1 MIAAYCSSLPR
12 FLSLLLLIAV
22 VGPAVGTVRGQSA
35 DEPVAGIA
43 PKTENNDAVVDAVV
57 SAMPSDTAE
66 TSLQR
71 GEREEETD
79 KRKEGRESMI
89 AQGEGLPAGA
99 VPETPAEESDST
111 AGGEHPRQ
119 SVEEYH
125 YAGSPRYTL
134 IGKPPYRETH
144 VEAVPAILTG
154 TVVAGIIT
162 GIHVYQQDAWWKDRR
177 TGFHFQTDWGYAA
190 QADKVGHFFAGYF
203 TSYIGY
209 ESLVASGFSSNT
221 AGWLGPLLAVGFQT
235 YVEVEDGFSPF
246 GFDPTDQVANMLG
259 PMFLSAQNYVPFL
272 QNFKFKW
279 SYFPS
284 DRLQNGEIS
293 GHNTI
298 VIDDYNGQTIWL
310 TAKMSNFL
318 PKSLGWPEWL
328 RLAVGYGAYNVDQW
342 NLNDRGERV
351 LLPAGRRFYVSLD
364 YNLVDML
371 PDLGSFGNWLVQ
383 TADFI
388 HWPAPALEIGP
399 DLKPKFLL
407 LYPIEF

>member
-1 MIAAYCSSLPR
+1 MIATHCRSFPR
-12 FLSLLLLIAV
+12 FLSLLLLSAV
-22 VGPAVGTVRGQSA
+22 VAGSGTGSA
-35 DEPVAGIA
+35 RAQAGEGPVAGIA
-43 PKTENNDAVVDAVV
+43 LPQRNDGVPA
-57 SAMPSDTAE
+57 AMPADTAGA
-66 TSLQR
+66 SLNKEER
-71 GEREEETD
+71 GEEKEKKKEEAEPAVAQ
-79 KRKEGRESMI
+79 EGGFAPE
-89 AQGEGLPAGA
+89 AA
-99 VPETPAEESDST
+99 PETPAEESDS
-111 AGGEHPRQ
+111 AAAGEHPRQ

-246 GFDPTDQVANMLG
+246 GFDPTDQVANMVG

-310 TAKMSNFL
+310 TAKVSNFL

-342 NLNDRGERV
+342 NLNDRGERE

-388 HWPAPALEIGP
+388 HWPAPALEFGP